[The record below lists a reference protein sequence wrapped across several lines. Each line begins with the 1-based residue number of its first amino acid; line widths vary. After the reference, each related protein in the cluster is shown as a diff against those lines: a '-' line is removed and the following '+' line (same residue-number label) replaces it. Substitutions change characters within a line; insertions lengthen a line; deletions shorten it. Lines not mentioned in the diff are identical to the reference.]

1 MIEEREEVRRRI
13 GKCDLQRP
21 IIENAKTD
29 LVEVVD
35 LSFVKRLRVYDRI
48 QHVCNWRSKRGR

>member
-1 MIEEREEVRRRI
+1 MIKEREKVRRWI
-13 GKCDLQRP
+13 GQRDLQRP
-21 IIENAKTD
+21 IIENAETNF
-29 LVEVVD
+29 LEVVD